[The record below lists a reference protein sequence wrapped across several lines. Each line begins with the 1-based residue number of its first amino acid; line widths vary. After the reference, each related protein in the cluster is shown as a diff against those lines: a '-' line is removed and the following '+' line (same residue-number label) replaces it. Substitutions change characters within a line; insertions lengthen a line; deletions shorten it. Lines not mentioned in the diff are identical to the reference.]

1 MVVVGARVAGA
12 STALLLARA
21 GVRVAL
27 VDAAQYGADTVSTHG
42 LMRAGVLQLS
52 RWGLLDR
59 VETAATPPIRRTMFR
74 YPGTEPVRVAIR
86 SSQGVPALYAPR
98 RRLLDRLLVD
108 AAAEAGADVM
118 HRTRVTDLLRE
129 SAGRATGVRLLTA
142 DGRRDLSAGC
152 VVGADG
158 IGSRVAREVAAP
170 MLRRGVG
177 ASAVLYAYFDGV
189 APDGYEWA
197 YGDGAASGII
207 PTNDGQSCVFVAT
220 TPDRMRVLRR
230 DGDAE
235 QAFAALFEAASHEQA
250 DRLAGAERVGRMH
263 GWAGRPAF
271 VRRSWGPGWALVGD
285 AGYYLDP
292 ISTHGMTQALRDAD
306 LLAGALLEVMSGATS
321 EPVALSRYQNVRDE
335 LTVRLL
341 RATDRIATYAWD
353 IGEVQTL
360 LREAS
365 AAMTP
370 EVELLESL
378 PAVGTAVAQT
388 AARS

>member
-1 MVVVGARVAGA
+1 VLG
-12 STALLLARA
+12 RA
-21 GVRVAL
+21 G
-27 VDAAQYGADTVSTHG
+27 Q
-42 LMRAGVLQLS
+42 
-52 RWGLLDR
+52 
-59 VETAATPPIRRTMFR
+59 
-74 YPGTEPVRVAIR
+74 
-86 SSQGVPALYAPR
+86 
-98 RRLLDRLLVD
+98 
-108 AAAEAGADVM
+108 
-118 HRTRVTDLLRE
+118 
-129 SAGRATGVRLLTA
+129 
-142 DGRRDLSAGC
+142 RDLPAGF

-170 MLRRGVG
+170 VQRLGVG
-177 ASAVLYAYFDGV
+177 ASAVLYAYFDQV

-207 PTNDGQSCVFVAT
+207 PTNDGLSCVFVAT
-220 TPDRMRVLRR
+220 SPDRMRLLRR

-235 QAFAALFEAASHEQA
+235 QAFAALFEAASPEQA
-250 DRLAGAERVGRMH
+250 DRLAGAARVGRMH

-271 VRRSWGPGWALVGD
+271 VRRAWGTGWALVGD

-321 EPVALSRYQNVRDE
+321 EPVALSRYQNVRDQ
-335 LTVRLL
+335 LTAQLL

-353 IGEVQTL
+353 IGEVQSL

-378 PAVGTAVAQT
+378 PAVGPAVAQT